1 MDKTWY
7 RSTSDQFL
15 ARSDTGISN
24 GQSFPKL
31 GRVGAVF
38 NLLETSISLP
48 RPFGVSLSALQT
60 GDVAWGGQ
68 LKGPELFGAFLHYGR
83 PCRSFFIFAL
93 RFALVLSL
101 VLPPSLH
108 SSLSSI
114 VGRRLHDQALQP
126 MAISVRGRS

>member
-1 MDKTWY
+1 MDKIGIG
-7 RSTSDQFL
+7 RRPTSSWL
-15 ARSDTGISN
+15 
-24 GQSFPKL
+24 GQTPASPTVNRFQKL

-83 PCRSFFIFAL
+83 PRGSFFIFAL
-93 RFALVLSL
+93 RFAL
-101 VLPPSLH
+101 
-108 SSLSSI
+108 
-114 VGRRLHDQALQP
+114 D
-126 MAISVRGRS
+126 